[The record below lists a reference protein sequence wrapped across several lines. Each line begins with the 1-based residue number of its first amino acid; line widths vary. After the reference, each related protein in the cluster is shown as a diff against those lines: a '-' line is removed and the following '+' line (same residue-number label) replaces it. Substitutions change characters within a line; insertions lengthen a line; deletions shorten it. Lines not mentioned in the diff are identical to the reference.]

1 MLMSEGREIRGLR
14 GWIGP
19 GLLVIVVLVG
29 GGLLDAA
36 INEVREEWLVRAFLV
51 IGVLAIVCYVM
62 MVYLPQRRTAK
73 DLRSLQ
79 DRYQAQCEAL
89 SRTLDE
95 LKHGDMVAAADT
107 AAPLPD
113 EMRGAVEGASRALAA
128 LIQQIQTSSVE
139 VATAAGTVQRTS
151 SELASASSQQAAA
164 VVEITATT
172 EELARTAGQIASNAA
187 SQADLAAHAEKTGDD
202 GVASVEAAVAGVEAV
217 RRHVEGIAGRAD
229 ILGSR
234 SREIYRILDLITEI
248 AQETHILA
256 LNAAIEASDAG
267 EYGERF
273 SVVAEEV
280 RRLAERSRESVD
292 SVRSHLDE
300 FAGSIRGVVV
310 ATEEGTKA
318 AQQVLHQ
325 SRASEDAITT
335 LRTAL
340 AETAQA
346 AREISLA
353 TQEQRTASDQV
364 VMTLR
369 EVSEVVQR
377 IADGLSEYTGAS
389 DRLNQLALS
398 IQLLTQS
405 FRIESQHS
413 LKHQLSKWTGR
424 LRDFTGNL
432 EAVEGLLDELL
443 DECSFV
449 ELVYLVDLSGSMI
462 SFVANRELVEDREL
476 PGSIAVGQSYA
487 DRPWFQAVAREERS
501 AVTPIYD
508 SLLTGDPCFT
518 IAVAVHDAAGTMMGT
533 LGVDINLLN
542 WMKI

>member
-1 MLMSEGREIRGLR
+1 MPERHEWQRLR
-14 GWIGP
+14 HWIGP
-19 GLLVIVVLVG
+19 ALLVIVVLAG
-29 GGLLDAA
+29 GALLDAA
-36 INEVREEWLVRAFLV
+36 ANELREEWLVRAFLI
-51 IGVLAIVCYVM
+51 IGVLAIVSYVM
-62 MVYLPQRRTAK
+62 LVHLPQRRTAR

-79 DRYQAQCEAL
+79 DSYQEQCDAL
-89 SRTLDE
+89 GRTLGE
-95 LKHGDMVAAADT
+95 LKHGDMVAAGET

-139 VATAAGTVQRTS
+139 VSTAAGTVQRTS
-151 SELASASSQQAAA
+151 AELASASSQQAAD

-187 SQADLAAHAEKTGDD
+187 SQADLAAHAEETGDA
-202 GVASVEAAVAGVEAV
+202 GAASVEAAVAGVEAV
-217 RRHVEGIAGRAD
+217 RQHVEAIAGRAD
-229 ILGSR
+229 TLGSR

-273 SVVAEEV
+273 SVVADEV

-300 FAGSIRGVVV
+300 FTGSIRGVVV

-318 AQQVLHQ
+318 AEQVLHQ
-325 SRASEDAITT
+325 SRASEDAITA

-340 AETAQA
+340 ADTAQA

-353 TQEQRTASDQV
+353 TEEQRTASDQV

-389 DRLNQLALS
+389 DRLNHLALS

-413 LKHQLSKWTGR
+413 LKHELSKWTGR

-432 EAVEGLLDELL
+432 EAVEGLLEELL
-443 DECSFV
+443 EECSFV
-449 ELVYLVDLSGSMI
+449 ELAYLVDLSGSMI
-462 SFVANRELVEDREL
+462 SFVVNRELVNDREL
-476 PGSIAVGQSYA
+476 PGSVSVGQSFA
-487 DRPWFQAVAREERS
+487 ERPWFQAVAREERS

-508 SLLTGDPCFT
+508 SLLTGDACFT
-518 IAVAVHDAAGTMMGT
+518 IAVAVHDDANVLVGT
-533 LGVDINLLN
+533 LGIDVNLLN
-542 WMKI
+542 WTEI

>member
-1 MLMSEGREIRGLR
+1 MPEGHDWQGLR

-19 GLLVIVVLVG
+19 ALLVIVVLAG
-29 GGLLDAA
+29 GGLLDVAA
-36 INEVREEWLVRAFLV
+36 NELREEWLVRAFLV
-51 IGVLAIVCYVM
+51 IGVLAIVSYVM
-62 MVYLPQRRTAK
+62 MVHLPQRRTAR

-79 DRYQAQCEAL
+79 ESYQMQCDALAQ
-89 SRTLDE
+89 TLDE
-95 LKHGDMVAAADT
+95 LKHGDMVAAGET

-139 VATAAGTVQRTS
+139 VSTAAGTVQRTS
-151 SELASASSQQAAA
+151 AELASASSQQAAD

-187 SQADLAAHAEKTGDD
+187 SQADLAAHAEETGDA
-202 GVASVEAAVAGVEAV
+202 GAASVEAAVAGVEAV
-217 RRHVEGIAGRAD
+217 RQHVEAIAGRAD
-229 ILGSR
+229 TLGSR

-273 SVVAEEV
+273 SVVADEV

-325 SRASEDAITT
+325 SRASEDAITA

-340 AETAQA
+340 ADTAQA

-353 TQEQRTASDQV
+353 TEEQRTASDQV

-389 DRLNQLALS
+389 DRLNYLALS

-413 LKHQLSKWTGR
+413 LKHELSKWTGR

-432 EAVEGLLDELL
+432 EAVEGLLEELL
-443 DECSFV
+443 QECSFV
-449 ELVYLVDLSGSMI
+449 ELAYLVDLSGSMI
-462 SFVANRELVEDREL
+462 SFVVNRELVKDREL
-476 PGSIAVGQSYA
+476 PGSVSVGQSFA
-487 DRPWFQAVAREERS
+487 ERAWFQAVAREERS

-508 SLLTGDPCFT
+508 SLLTGDACFT
-518 IAVAVHDAAGTMMGT
+518 IAVAVHDDANVLVGT
-533 LGVDINLLN
+533 LGIDVNLLN
-542 WMKI
+542 WTEI